1 MRKYFTLIF
10 LCLCFLCHAR
20 STNVLYNAVFDSLYI
35 EGLCYKSSDSADLAL
50 ERFLQCENID
60 SKNAALS
67 FELSKIYTAKK
78 DSAKALSYLKKAY
91 QLDKENYFYAISL
104 AEFYDDS
111 RDYASAI
118 KIYEKTYKRFPKKKN
133 ILFLLIQMV
142 VKKNFQIKISQKV
155 EKLRNQQIQQEVV
168 MCLKVGMFHN

>member
-1 MRKYFTLIF
+1 MIK
-10 LCLCFLCHAR
+10 
-20 STNVLYNAVFDSLYI
+20 
-35 EGLCYKSSDSADLAL
+35 AL
-50 ERFLQCENID
+50 ERFLQCDSID
-60 SKNAALS
+60 SNNAALS

-78 DSAKALSYLKKAY
+78 DSIKALSYLKKAY

-133 ILFLLIQMV
+133 IHH
-142 VKKNFQIKISQKV
+142 
-155 EKLRNQQIQQEVV
+155 LRNQRP
-168 MCLKVGMFHN
+168 